1 MTTPDKLFRLDPV
14 ETKTVAPTTTFQA
27 LADSADRSI
36 ANRSINRGLAAFG
49 QALGGLAKFK
59 KQEQI
64 REDIKTAKDAAV
76 RGEVMPDV
84 FPIAERA
91 YRDIVDINTAADTL
105 ASIERWENGSELDL
119 VIKDHNMSSSDKT
132 AGLEVT
138 YDTYYAEAVQ
148 HGMNPETAQKLRL
161 AINAKKEKSYQRVY
175 EQEKNLRTIEGI
187 HAVGNTLKDAKRFAE
202 LTKIPLTDILISD
215 WVKNNAKDLGVSHPY
230 ISESERKLVVFQV
243 LTSDEDVMGDPDIIE
258 NIMKSEYSKGFTYE
272 NLLLGKGEDS
282 EEMLKIYKAYVA
294 NSKAYFKDIED
305 KQKAADI
312 KNNDILKAGYF
323 KDYSTARNVN
333 GLQPR
338 MVADG
343 FELGK
348 AIRFTANMK
357 TYQDSNIRFQ
367 EGSPQHLAAINEI
380 RSGRVT
386 LDSQVH
392 DLVIN
397 GNLNPD
403 LEKQL
408 KSLLGEEGAQKTKF
422 VNKYKEST
430 KLYSNKLYSLFKSS
444 MSEEDYITA
453 SAISQQAEDEKRELT
468 LEESSIILNAMK
480 KNMTIDEA
488 RRLLQNV
495 QEIQNGMN
503 GLAETMGTEDAIA
516 DKADGSVSSE
526 RLTLYRDTY
535 EKQIRTLRDGITKG
549 LEERGF
555 PFVETGVDLGAFS
568 PTQKEFPLVVRQKD
582 DVFTKDFKDPS
593 SSDSETALS
602 EIDLSFNQN
611 GNMDLKA
618 YVIDGDFE
626 GMKRVVIEELKNEQ
640 EKQKQ
645 QKEAA
650 ELKIASEKK
659 RGPVYRATTPGSP
672 ERIALDLRIET
683 KKQENNALF
692 EWLGDRVEDI
702 KNIPSL
708 LLEFHKT
715 AHPTT
720 YRKGPKVS
728 KEVAIERKKET
739 LDKFGDLFSVK
750 GLVEI
755 AKDLVGLGEKDK
767 EEPLISDKPTEIVP
781 TTDTPQN
788 EISPREVSKPTVETI
803 KVTQKELTQA
813 IETIKASP
821 TKIPKATEESLRTKL
836 VELNKEIKTIEASP
850 TKSSKVTLDD
860 IEAKQVELNKEIE
873 AVKASPREV
882 TTVTT
887 DIPKATQRESAQKI
901 EEIKASPRETPKMEV
916 PEYTSTEQ
924 IEKVAPGL
932 LASLP
937 IKTQEDIKRQLEKPI
952 GYDKDNNPIYGAGKL
967 PSASPAFEES
977 TARVVDIDEKENIRQ
992 QLGASSIDKGV
1003 ETAKNMDKRII
1014 KVGKHLLADSRLKD
1028 ILITGDVTSLRRTKK
1043 NKHVKYNEKSGHS
1056 HGVAIDFRA
1065 DWTFGKEHEILVNKF
1080 KPSLAEAGW
1089 TVVSSKA
1096 GKETVKDNDMT
1107 WMKLTNKKGE
1117 FLFVELEQHPRHVH
1131 IHYDEDHLEPENKW

>member
-14 ETKTVAPTTTFQA
+14 ETKIAAPITAFQS
-27 LADSADRSI
+27 LADAADRSI
-36 ANRSINRGLAAFG
+36 ANRSINRGLASFG

-91 YRDIVDINTAADTL
+91 YRDIVDINTSADTL

-175 EQEKNLRTIEGI
+175 EQEKNLRTIEGV

-202 LTKIPLTDILISD
+202 LTKIPLTDTLTSD

-230 ISESERKLVVFQV
+230 ISESERKLIVFQV
-243 LTSDEDVMGDPDIIE
+243 LTSDADVMGDPDIIE

-282 EEMLKIYKAYVA
+282 EEMLKIYKAYVE

-312 KNNDILKAGYF
+312 KNNEILKAGYF
-323 KDYSTARNVN
+323 KDYSTATNVN
-333 GLQPR
+333 GLQAR

-343 FELGK
+343 SELGK
-348 AIRFTANMK
+348 AIRYTANMK
-357 TYQDSNIRFQ
+357 TYQDSNVRFQ
-367 EGSPQHLAAINEI
+367 EGSPQHLAVINEI
-380 RSGRVT
+380 RSGRIT
-386 LDSQVH
+386 QDSQIH
-392 DLVIN
+392 DAVIAS
-397 GNLNPD
+397 NLNPD

-408 KSLLGEEGAQKTKF
+408 KSLLGEEGAQKAKF

-430 KLYSNKLYSLFKSS
+430 KLYSNKLYSIFKSS

-453 SAISQQAEDEKRELT
+453 SAINQQAKDEERELT
-468 LEESSIILNAMK
+468 LEESSIILNAMN

-535 EKQIRTLRDGITKG
+535 EKQIRDLRDGITKG
-549 LEERGF
+549 LEERGL
-555 PFVETGVDLGAFS
+555 PFVETGVDLGSFS

-582 DVFTKDFKDPS
+582 DIFTKDFKDPS

-672 ERIALDLRIET
+672 ERIALDLRIEK

-720 YRKGPKVS
+720 YRTGPKVS

-767 EEPLISDKPTEIVP
+767 EEPKASNLGDLLG
-781 TTDTPQN
+781 
-788 EISPREVSKPTVETI
+788 PREAEGASTSQDSDFDPT
-803 KVTQKELTQA
+803 
-813 IETIKASP
+813 ASGP
-821 TKIPKATEESLRTKL
+821 RGFDKDNNPIYGTRNKLAKDLGLINPMYDDKYAGGTSEES
-836 VELNKEIKTIEASP
+836 
-850 TKSSKVTLDD
+850 D
-860 IEAKQVELNKEIE
+860 IEGFEGNNVDAPVYHTTEQVE
-873 AVKASPREV
+873 KA
-882 TTVTT
+882 
-887 DIPKATQRESAQKI
+887 
-901 EEIKASPRETPKMEV
+901 
-916 PEYTSTEQ
+916 
-924 IEKVAPGL
+924 APGFL
-932 LASLP
+932 SGLP
-937 IKTQEDIKRQLEKPI
+937 KKIQEDIKRQLE
-952 GYDKDNNPIYGAGKL
+952 GKL
-967 PSASPAFEES
+967 VKATIKADPPQFKSEHSLVRKDLKKEVLDTIQSFDNILKSDKPKFTKHLEILTKLEDGGISKKKTTFVHRKGDPPNVFTAMFGVTTKTANEVFKKLNSTTRFVKGDKITKAQAAVVVNYIRNEALADIEKTLKGSPTTLS
-977 TARVVDIDEKENIRQ
+977 DQQKEVLVLLSHN
-992 QLGASSIDKGV
+992 
-1003 ETAKNMDKRII
+1003 
-1014 KVGKHLLADSRLKD
+1014 VGKLSDNTSNAMKALKRGDLRSAKQEFFSRAKGPNFSNKVFVEGLF
-1028 ILITGDVTSLRRTKK
+1028 KK
-1043 NKHVKYNEKSGHS
+1043 NN
-1056 HGVAIDFRA
+1056 
-1065 DWTFGKEHEILVNKF
+1065 ILLGLFERFNK
-1080 KPSLAEAGW
+1080 
-1089 TVVSSKA
+1089 
-1096 GKETVKDNDMT
+1096 
-1107 WMKLTNKKGE
+1107 
-1117 FLFVELEQHPRHVH
+1117 
-1131 IHYDEDHLEPENKW
+1131 